1 MLGGNRES
9 AKHFQEMKI
18 LNALDALFH
27 IVSAFKAPK
36 LPFKHNSKMGQND
49 NFSQNS
55 NLQ

>member
-1 MLGGNRES
+1 LGGNRQS
-9 AKHFQEMKI
+9 AKHFQEMKS

-49 NFSQNS
+49 NISKNS